1 MKLIYKKG
9 SKILT
14 NKFFLYFVF
23 ILTFIYLFQL
33 ILSKQI
39 NIIILFGL
47 ISYIIF
53 CFNKNMAIV
62 LGVSLIIT
70 YITTLGMKLKEGI
83 DETLKSTIATD
94 DPTAAANIQA
104 KKAAA
109 TTTIPTTLSTPTTAT
124 PTTATP
130 TTATPTTATPTTS
143 TPTTSTPTTS
153 TPTDGMTSAI
163 DNLKSSIASATGTA
177 TPAPEAMNVMSNK
190 KRNRIDYASTVQDA
204 YEDLNGMLGQD
215 GIKGLTL
222 DTNRLIE
229 QQAQLAS
236 AMKNMTPLVKT
247 AKELL
252 NGFNFEGMNEISNM
266 AKQFMPSK

>member
-1 MKLIYKKG
+1 MRFIYKKG

-14 NKFFLYFVF
+14 NKYFLYFVF
-23 ILTFIYLFQL
+23 IITIIYLFQL
-33 ILSKQI
+33 ILAKKI
-39 NIIILFGL
+39 NLIILFGL
-47 ISYIIF
+47 ISYIVF

-70 YITTLGMKLKEGI
+70 YITTLGMRVKEGF
-83 DETLKSTIATD
+83 DTATASAD
-94 DPTAAANIQA
+94 KTAAQTTINADKTAIANNNPTLVSDKINAPASDSTSGTLSNIVNNAKSKIQSTLG
-104 KKAAA
+104 
-109 TTTIPTTLSTPTTAT
+109 TTTEPTTTEPVSTE
-124 PTTATP
+124 
-130 TTATPTTATPTTS
+130 S
-143 TPTTSTPTTS
+143 
-153 TPTDGMTSAI
+153 
-163 DNLKSSIASATGTA
+163 
-177 TPAPEAMNVMSNK
+177 MNVMSNK

-204 YEDLNGMLGQD
+204 YEDLNSMLGED

-222 DTNRLIE
+222 DTNKLIE

-252 NGFNFEGMNEISNM
+252 NGFNFEGMNDISNM

>member
-14 NKFFLYFVF
+14 NKYFLYFVF
-23 ILTFIYLFQL
+23 IITFIYLFQL

-83 DETLKSTIATD
+83 DSTLANEVATD
-94 DPTAAANIQA
+94 DPNAPTTVANIEA

-109 TTTIPTTLSTPTTAT
+109 TTSTTSTSTTPTTT
-124 PTTATP
+124 PTT
-130 TTATPTTATPTTS
+130 TTASGGDITN
-143 TPTTSTPTTS
+143 
-153 TPTDGMTSAI
+153 AI
-163 DNLKSSIASATGTA
+163 DNIKSTISSATGT
-177 TPAPEAMNVMSNK
+177 TPTASTESMNVMSNK

-204 YEDLNGMLGQD
+204 YEDLNNMLGQD

-229 QQAQLAS
+229 QQAQLAN

-252 NGFNFEGMNEISNM
+252 NGFNFEGMNDISNM

>member
-1 MKLIYKKG
+1 
-9 SKILT
+9 
-14 NKFFLYFVF
+14 
-23 ILTFIYLFQL
+23 
-33 ILSKQI
+33 
-39 NIIILFGL
+39 
-47 ISYIIF
+47 
-53 CFNKNMAIV
+53 MAIV

-83 DETLKSTIATD
+83 DSTLAES
-94 DPTAAANIQA
+94 DPTAAANLQA
-104 KKAAA
+104 KKTTI
-109 TTTIPTTLSTPTTAT
+109 TTTPASTTPPTTTTTTTTPTTTTAT
-124 PTTATP
+124 PTTTTP
-130 TTATPTTATPTTS
+130 
-143 TPTTSTPTTS
+143 
-153 TPTDGMTSAI
+153 PTDLSSTVS
-163 DNLKSSIASATGTA
+163 DLKSSLASMTGTGTA
-177 TPAPEAMNVMSNK
+177 TTAEPSGTTEPMNVMSNK

-204 YEDLNGMLGQD
+204 YEDLNSMLGQD

-252 NGFNFEGMNEISNM
+252 NGFNFEGMNDISNM

>member
-1 MKLIYKKG
+1 MRFIYKKG

-14 NKFFLYFVF
+14 NKYFLYFVF
-23 ILTFIYLFQL
+23 IITIIYLFQL
-33 ILSKQI
+33 ILAKKI
-39 NIIILFGL
+39 NLIILFGL
-47 ISYIIF
+47 ISYIVY

-70 YITTLGMKLKEGI
+70 YITTLGMRVKEGFDTATASADKTAAQTTI
-83 DETLKSTIATD
+83 SADKTAIATNN
-94 DPTAAANIQA
+94 PTLVSDKNNVTASDSTSGTLSNIVNNA
-104 KKAAA
+104 KSKIQSTLG
-109 TTTIPTTLSTPTTAT
+109 TTTQPTTTESTTTES
-124 PTTATP
+124 TTTEP
-130 TTATPTTATPTTS
+130 VS
-143 TPTTSTPTTS
+143 TES
-153 TPTDGMTSAI
+153 
-163 DNLKSSIASATGTA
+163 
-177 TPAPEAMNVMSNK
+177 MNVMSNK

-204 YEDLNGMLGQD
+204 YEDLNSMLGED

-222 DTNRLIE
+222 DTNKLIE

-252 NGFNFEGMNEISNM
+252 NGFNFEGMNDISNM

>member
-14 NKFFLYFVF
+14 NKYFLYFVF
-23 ILTFIYLFQL
+23 IITFIYLFQL

-83 DETLKSTIATD
+83 DGTLANDVAAD
-94 DPTAAANIQA
+94 DPNASTTAANIQTNIQA
-104 KKAAA
+104 KKTAA
-109 TTTIPTTLSTPTTAT
+109 TTSTAPATTT
-124 PTTATP
+124 
-130 TTATPTTATPTTS
+130 TTS
-143 TPTTSTPTTS
+143 TAPATTTTPGSDITN
-153 TPTDGMTSAI
+153 AI
-163 DNLKSSIASATGTA
+163 DNLKSNISSATGTT
-177 TPAPEAMNVMSNK
+177 TPTASTESMNVMSNK

-204 YEDLNGMLGQD
+204 YEDLNNMLGQD

-229 QQAQLAS
+229 QQAQLAN

-252 NGFNFEGMNEISNM
+252 NGFNFEGMNDISNM

>member
-14 NKFFLYFVF
+14 NKYFLYFVF

-83 DETLKSTIATD
+83 DETLSNAVATD

-124 PTTATP
+124 PTTSTP
-130 TTATPTTATPTTS
+130 TTATSSTATPTTA
-143 TPTTSTPTTS
+143 TPTTS

-163 DNLKSSIASATGTA
+163 DNLKSSIASATGTGTA
-177 TPAPEAMNVMSNK
+177 TPASSTESMNVMSNK

>member
-14 NKFFLYFVF
+14 NKYFLYFVF
-23 ILTFIYLFQL
+23 IITFIYLFQL
-33 ILSKQI
+33 ILAKKI

-47 ISYIIF
+47 ISYIVF

-70 YITTLGMKLKEGI
+70 YITTLGMRVKEGF
-83 DETLKSTIATD
+83 DTATASAD
-94 DPTAAANIQA
+94 KTAAQTTISADKAIIAANNPEAASDKATIQNDAAASDSTSGTSTLSNIVNNA
-104 KKAAA
+104 KSKIQSTLGTTEA
-109 TTTIPTTLSTPTTAT
+109 TTTDTTTTTEPSSTTE
-124 PTTATP
+124 
-130 TTATPTTATPTTS
+130 S
-143 TPTTSTPTTS
+143 
-153 TPTDGMTSAI
+153 
-163 DNLKSSIASATGTA
+163 
-177 TPAPEAMNVMSNK
+177 MNVMSNK

-204 YEDLNGMLGQD
+204 YEDLNSMLGQD

-222 DTNRLIE
+222 DTNKLIE

-252 NGFNFEGMNEISNM
+252 NGFNFEGMNDISNM

>member
-14 NKFFLYFVF
+14 NKYFLYFVF
-23 ILTFIYLFQL
+23 IITFIYLFQL

-83 DETLKSTIATD
+83 DDTLATTVEAN
-94 DPTAAANIQA
+94 PTAVADIQE

-109 TTTIPTTLSTPTTAT
+109 TTTAPATTTTTTTTPATTA
-124 PTTATP
+124 PATTASGGDITN
-130 TTATPTTATPTTS
+130 
-143 TPTTSTPTTS
+143 
-153 TPTDGMTSAI
+153 AI
-163 DNLKSSIASATGTA
+163 DSLKSSISSATGTSGTA
-177 TPAPEAMNVMSNK
+177 ASTPTESMNVMSNK

-204 YEDLNGMLGQD
+204 YEDLNNMLGQD

-229 QQAQLAS
+229 QQTQLAN

-252 NGFNFEGMNEISNM
+252 NGFNFEGMNDISNM

>member
-14 NKFFLYFVF
+14 NKYFLYFVF

-83 DETLKSTIATD
+83 DGTLANAVATD
-94 DPTAAANIQA
+94 DPTAAAKIQA
-104 KKAAA
+104 KNPATTTTTPTTTAPTTTTPATTTTTPSSGGDILANIKSSIANATGTTSPAA
-109 TTTIPTTLSTPTTAT
+109 TTTT
-124 PTTATP
+124 
-130 TTATPTTATPTTS
+130 TTS
-143 TPTTSTPTTS
+143 TPTES
-153 TPTDGMTSAI
+153 
-163 DNLKSSIASATGTA
+163 
-177 TPAPEAMNVMSNK
+177 MNVMSNK

-204 YEDLNGMLGQD
+204 YEDLNSMLGED

-229 QQAQLAS
+229 QQSQLAN

-252 NGFNFEGMNEISNM
+252 NGFNFEGMNDISNM
-266 AKQFMPSK
+266 AKQFMPPNSK

>member
-1 MKLIYKKG
+1 MKLIHKKG

-14 NKFFLYFVF
+14 NKYFLYFIF

-83 DETLKSTIATD
+83 DSTLSTDIANAKSTAETNN
-94 DPTAAANIQA
+94 PTAAATAQTD
-104 KKAAA
+104 KATAQTNLQTKEATASTTSTA
-109 TTTIPTTLSTPTTAT
+109 TTSA
-124 PTTATP
+124 
-130 TTATPTTATPTTS
+130 PTTS
-143 TPTTSTPTTS
+143 TATTSTATTS
-153 TPTDGMTSAI
+153 TADTALSD
-163 DNLKSSIASATGTA
+163 LKAKLGTLTGTTPSSAT
-177 TPAPEAMNVMSNK
+177 ESMNVMSNK

-204 YEDLNGMLGQD
+204 YEDLNNMLGQD

-222 DTNRLIE
+222 DTNKLIE
-229 QQAQLAS
+229 QQAQLAN

-252 NGFNFEGMNEISNM
+252 NGFNFEGMNDISNM
-266 AKQFMPSK
+266 AKQFMPSN

>member
-14 NKFFLYFVF
+14 NKYFLYFVF
-23 ILTFIYLFQL
+23 IITFIYLFQL
-33 ILSKQI
+33 ILAKKI

-47 ISYIIF
+47 VSYIVF
-53 CFNKNMAIV
+53 CFNKNMTIV

-70 YITTLGMKLKEGI
+70 YITTLGMRVKEGFDTATASADKTAAQTTI
-83 DETLKSTIATD
+83 SADKTAAQTTISADKTAIATNN
-94 DPTAAANIQA
+94 PTLVSDKETVQNNVATSDSTSGTLSNIVNNA
-104 KKAAA
+104 KSKIQSTLGTTEP
-109 TTTIPTTLSTPTTAT
+109 TTTEPASTE
-124 PTTATP
+124 
-130 TTATPTTATPTTS
+130 S
-143 TPTTSTPTTS
+143 
-153 TPTDGMTSAI
+153 
-163 DNLKSSIASATGTA
+163 
-177 TPAPEAMNVMSNK
+177 MNVMSNK

-204 YEDLNGMLGQD
+204 YEELNSMLGAD

-222 DTNRLIE
+222 DTNKLIE
-229 QQAQLAS
+229 QQAQLAN

-252 NGFNFEGMNEISNM
+252 NGFNFEGMNDISNM

>member
-1 MKLIYKKG
+1 
-9 SKILT
+9 
-14 NKFFLYFVF
+14 
-23 ILTFIYLFQL
+23 
-33 ILSKQI
+33 
-39 NIIILFGL
+39 
-47 ISYIIF
+47 
-53 CFNKNMAIV
+53 
-62 LGVSLIIT
+62 
-70 YITTLGMKLKEGI
+70 
-83 DETLKSTIATD
+83 
-94 DPTAAANIQA
+94 
-104 KKAAA
+104 
-109 TTTIPTTLSTPTTAT
+109 
-124 PTTATP
+124 
-130 TTATPTTATPTTS
+130 
-143 TPTTSTPTTS
+143 
-153 TPTDGMTSAI
+153 MTSAI
-163 DNLKSSIASATGTA
+163 DNLKSSIASATGTV
-177 TPAPEAMNVMSNK
+177 TPASSSGAEAMNVMSNK

>member
-14 NKFFLYFVF
+14 NKYFLYFVF
-23 ILTFIYLFQL
+23 IITFIYIFQL

-83 DETLKSTIATD
+83 DGTLANDVAAD

-104 KKAAA
+104 KKTAA
-109 TTTIPTTLSTPTTAT
+109 TTSTASTSTAPTTTT
-124 PTTATP
+124 
-130 TTATPTTATPTTS
+130 TTS
-143 TPTTSTPTTS
+143 TAPATTTTPGSDITN
-153 TPTDGMTSAI
+153 AI
-163 DNLKSSIASATGTA
+163 DNIKSNISSATGTT
-177 TPAPEAMNVMSNK
+177 TPTASTESMNVMSNK

-204 YEDLNGMLGQD
+204 YEDLNNMLGQD

-229 QQAQLAS
+229 QQAQLAN

-252 NGFNFEGMNEISNM
+252 NGFNFEGMNDISNM

>member
-14 NKFFLYFVF
+14 NKYFLYFVF

-83 DETLKSTIATD
+83 DETLKSTVATD

-109 TTTIPTTLSTPTTAT
+109 
-124 PTTATP
+124 TTATP

-153 TPTDGMTSAI
+153 TPTPSTPTTSTPTDSMTSAI
-163 DNLKSSIASATGTA
+163 DNLKSSIASATGTDGTV
-177 TPAPEAMNVMSNK
+177 TPASPPEAMNVMSNK

>member
-14 NKFFLYFVF
+14 NKYFLYFVF
-23 ILTFIYLFQL
+23 IITFIYLFQL

-83 DETLKSTIATD
+83 DETLTTPATGD
-94 DPTAAANIQA
+94 SNVVANVEA

-109 TTTIPTTLSTPTTAT
+109 TTSTASTSTAPTTTTTTPTTTT
-124 PTTATP
+124 PTT
-130 TTATPTTATPTTS
+130 TTASSGDITNAL
-143 TPTTSTPTTS
+143 
-153 TPTDGMTSAI
+153 
-163 DNLKSSIASATGTA
+163 DNIKNTISSATGGGTA
-177 TPAPEAMNVMSNK
+177 PTASTESMNVMSNK

-204 YEDLNGMLGQD
+204 YEDLNNMLGQD

-229 QQAQLAS
+229 QQAQLAN

-252 NGFNFEGMNEISNM
+252 NGFNFEGMNDISNM

>member
-14 NKFFLYFVF
+14 NKYFLYFIF
-23 ILTFIYLFQL
+23 IITFIYLFQL
-33 ILSKQI
+33 ILFKQI

-83 DETLKSTIATD
+83 DGTLANDVAADDPNAGTKKPAATTATAPATTPTPATTAPATTPTPATTTTTPSSGNILDNLKSTI
-94 DPTAAANIQA
+94 
-104 KKAAA
+104 
-109 TTTIPTTLSTPTTAT
+109 S
-124 PTTATP
+124 
-130 TTATPTTATPTTS
+130 
-143 TPTTSTPTTS
+143 
-153 TPTDGMTSAI
+153 
-163 DNLKSSIASATGTA
+163 SATGTTTTTAA
-177 TPAPEAMNVMSNK
+177 TPTESMNVMSNK

-204 YEDLNGMLGQD
+204 YEDLNSMLGED

-229 QQAQLAS
+229 QQSQLAN

-252 NGFNFEGMNEISNM
+252 NGFNFEGMNDISNM
-266 AKQFMPSK
+266 AKQFMPPNSK

>member
-14 NKFFLYFVF
+14 NKYFLYFVF
-23 ILTFIYLFQL
+23 IITFIYLFQL
-33 ILSKQI
+33 ILTKKI

-83 DETLKSTIATD
+83 DGTLEATAEANN
-94 DPTAAANIQA
+94 PNAAATASADKTTFATNNPNAAATASADKTTIQTNKA
-104 KKAAA
+104 AAA
-109 TTTIPTTLSTPTTAT
+109 TTPPATTTTTTTPTT
-124 PTTATP
+124 
-130 TTATPTTATPTTS
+130 TTS
-143 TPTTSTPTTS
+143 GGALADIQSKISNLTGTTPS
-153 TPTDGMTSAI
+153 
-163 DNLKSSIASATGTA
+163 SAT
-177 TPAPEAMNVMSNK
+177 ESMNVMSNK

-204 YEDLNGMLGQD
+204 YEDLNSMLGQD

-229 QQAQLAS
+229 QQAQLAN

-252 NGFNFEGMNEISNM
+252 NGFNFEGMNDISNM